1 VIEKYT
7 RDALI
12 FFATLDPFTTL
23 SVFVALTAER
33 TAAERR
39 KIAFKA
45 TLYSACILGGAV
57 AIGQVILAA
66 MDISLAA
73 FSVAGGI
80 VLFMFG
86 AQMIF
91 GQATHAGDQADP
103 TRDIAVFPLAVPTI
117 AGPGAIMAAILR
129 TDNDVNTI
137 SVQVVS
143 AVILLAVLLLSYAAM
158 LGASFLIRVIG
169 TTGASI
175 IVRIMGMILSSLA
188 VESVIRGLATMFHWQ
203 VG

>member
-1 VIEKYT
+1 MIEKYT

-23 SVFVALTAER
+23 SIFVALTAQR
-33 TAAERR
+33 TVAERR

-45 TLYSACILGGAV
+45 TLYSALILCGSV

-91 GQATHAGDQADP
+91 GHATHADEQTDQ

-137 SVQVVS
+137 SVQVGT
-143 AVILLAVLLLSYAAM
+143 AVILLAVLMLSYLAM
-158 LGASFLIRVIG
+158 LGANFLIRVIG